1 LDARLNGPS
10 GVEQRSEDAVF
21 LIRTS
26 MMRTMDL
33 LKAREAIAVA
43 VLVLGA
49 LFVLYAL
56 FLDQGGLLAPFLG
69 IDALTANYVHEFA
82 HDARHLLAL
91 PCH

>member
-1 LDARLNGPS
+1 VD
-10 GVEQRSEDAVF
+10 
-21 LIRTS
+21 I
-26 MMRTMDL
+26 
-33 LKAREAIAVA
+33 LKVRDAIAVM

-56 FLDQGGLLAPFLG
+56 FLDQGSLLAPFLG
-69 IDALTANYVHEFA
+69 IDALTANYLHEFA